1 MPEIA
6 DSLSDVDSDSL
17 SDADYAALSD
27 FRHALRQFHAFS
39 EARAAEQ
46 GPTPQQHQALLA
58 IRGAAPEAPTIG
70 TVAQRLML
78 KPHSASGLV
87 DRLELL
93 DLVRREVA
101 ADDRRRATLH
111 LTEKAHAVLR
121 SLSAAHRDEIRR
133 LRPALE
139 DMLRHIG

>member
-1 MPEIA
+1 MPKI
-6 DSLSDVDSDSL
+6 DDPLT
-17 SDADYAALSD
+17 DADYAALAD
-27 FRHALRQFHAFS
+27 FRHALRQFLAFS
-39 EARAAEQ
+39 EARAAEK
-46 GPTPQQHQALLA
+46 GLTPQQHQALLA

-78 KPHSASGLV
+78 KPHSASGLI

-93 DLVRREVA
+93 GLVRREVA
-101 ADDRRRATLH
+101 ADDRRRATLY
-111 LTEKAHAVLR
+111 LTQKAHAALQ
-121 SLSAAHRDEIRR
+121 SLSAVHREEIRR

>member
-1 MPEIA
+1 MPKIDA
-6 DSLSDVDSDSL
+6 PLT
-17 SDADYAALSD
+17 DADYAALAD
-27 FRHALRQFHAFS
+27 FRHALRQFLAFS
-39 EARAAEQ
+39 EARAAEK
-46 GPTPQQHQALLA
+46 GLTPQQHQALLA

-78 KPHSASGLV
+78 KPHSASGLI

-93 DLVRREVA
+93 GLVRREVA
-101 ADDRRRATLH
+101 ADDRRRATLY
-111 LTEKAHAVLR
+111 LTQKAHAVLQ
-121 SLSAAHRDEIRR
+121 SLSAVHREEIRR

>member
-1 MPEIA
+1 MPKIDA
-6 DSLSDVDSDSL
+6 PLT
-17 SDADYAALSD
+17 DADYAALAD
-27 FRHALRQFHAFS
+27 FRHALRQFVAFS
-39 EARAAEQ
+39 EARAAEK
-46 GPTPQQHQALLA
+46 GLTPQQHQALLA

-78 KPHSASGLV
+78 KPHSASGLI

-93 DLVRREVA
+93 GLVRREIA
-101 ADDRRRATLH
+101 RDDRRRATLY
-111 LTEKAHAVLR
+111 LTEKAHKVLQ
-121 SLSAAHRDEIRR
+121 SLSAVHRDEIRR

>member
-1 MPEIA
+1 MMPKID
-6 DSLSDVDSDSL
+6 DSLT
-17 SDADYAALSD
+17 DADYAALAD
-27 FRHALRQFHAFS
+27 FRHALRQFLAFS
-39 EARAAEQ
+39 EARAAEK
-46 GPTPQQHQALLA
+46 GLTPQQHQALLA

-78 KPHSASGLV
+78 KPHSASGLI

-93 DLVRREVA
+93 GLVRREVA
-101 ADDRRRATLH
+101 ADDRRRATLY
-111 LTEKAHAVLR
+111 LTQKAHAVLQ
-121 SLSAAHRDEIRR
+121 SLSAVHREEIRR

>member
-1 MPEIA
+1 MPEIT
-6 DSLSDVDSDSL
+6 DELT
-17 SDADYAALSD
+17 DADYAALSD

-39 EARAAEQ
+39 EARAVEQ
-46 GPTPQQHQALLA
+46 GLTPQQHQALLA

-70 TVAQRLML
+70 TIAQRLML

-93 DLVRREVA
+93 GLVRREIA
-101 ADDRRRATLH
+101 IDDRRRATLQ

-133 LRPALE
+133 LRPVLE